1 MRRVRNR
8 FDPHNF
14 IMEHYSDG
22 DLVDDT
28 EPPHRSKS
36 GPGTLHGWGPD
47 TPSDFL
53 V

>member
-1 MRRVRNR
+1 
-8 FDPHNF
+8 
-14 IMEHYSDG
+14 MEHYSDG

-36 GPGTLHGWGPD
+36 GPGTLHVWGPD